1 MEGETMK
8 YYIKATNTKTGK
20 TEIMATPVFTSRK
33 KAEAFAEEFVRICT
47 PVAKLVVIT
56 QNER

>member
-1 MEGETMK
+1 MK
-8 YYIKATNTKTGK
+8 YYIKASNTRTGK

-33 KAEAFAEEFVRICT
+33 KAEAFAEKFV
-47 PVAKLVVIT
+47 KLVPDAKMKVIT